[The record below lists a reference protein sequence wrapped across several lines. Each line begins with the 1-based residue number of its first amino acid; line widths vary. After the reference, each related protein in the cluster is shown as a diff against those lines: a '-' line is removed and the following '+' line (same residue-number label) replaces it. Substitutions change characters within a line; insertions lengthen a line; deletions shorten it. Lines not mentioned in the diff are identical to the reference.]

1 MSKQRQERQQIKTRS
16 QSKKQKRDQILD
28 GLNLSRNGEYVKL
41 DDNLLKRLKSQQQ
54 EEEIERPNPFENN
67 PEFLETIKNGTPVTM
82 EFLQEC
88 SRIIKEDPDAVKMA
102 DMIGNFPVD
111 WLA

>member
-1 MSKQRQERQQIKTRS
+1 MSKQRQERQERRQMETRS
-16 QSKKQKRDQILD
+16 QSKKQKRDQVLE

-41 DDNLLKRLKSQQQ
+41 DDNLLKRLKSQQEQ
-54 EEEIERPNPFENN
+54 EIERPNPFENN

-88 SRIIKEDPDAVKMA
+88 S
-102 DMIGNFPVD
+102 
-111 WLA
+111 